1 MASTPVR
8 PPSVS
13 FRRLVLISLL
23 GLLAGLPASA
33 PAQEGPQFGVALG
46 LNIATLDAPSA
57 ATSARQ
63 LVTGGVVAR
72 MGIAGPVG
80 VQGELLFSQKG
91 ATVEANGDAL
101 QYGVGYVDLPLMLR
115 VEGPTLGPVALHG
128 LAGGFGGLKIFERQ
142 RADGNPS
149 LPLRSEGATFF
160 ERTNAGLTGGLG
172 GTISLGGRRRLN
184 LVVRYTHGLV
194 DVARSVDDQPFPSV
208 PFPSE
213 AETRTVSLLVHLGF

>member
-1 MASTPVR
+1 M
-8 PPSVS
+8 PPSLS
-13 FRRLVLISLL
+13 FSQRTGFFLL
-23 GLLAGLPASA
+23 GLFLFVSVPA

-46 LNIATLDAPSA
+46 LNVATLDAPSA
-57 ATSARQ
+57 ETSARQ

-101 QYGVGYVDLPLMLR
+101 RYGVGYVDLPLMLR
-115 VEGPTLGPVALHG
+115 VEGPTLGPVAVHG
-128 LAGGFGGLKIFERQ
+128 LAGGFGGVKAFERQ
-142 RADGNPS
+142 RAGGDLS
-149 LPLRSEGATFF
+149 LPLDLDTSFF

-172 GTISLGGRRRLN
+172 GMIALGGGRRLN

-194 DVARSVDDQPFPSV
+194 DVARPLDDPPIPTV

-213 AETRTVSLLVHLGF
+213 AQTRTVSFLVHLGF